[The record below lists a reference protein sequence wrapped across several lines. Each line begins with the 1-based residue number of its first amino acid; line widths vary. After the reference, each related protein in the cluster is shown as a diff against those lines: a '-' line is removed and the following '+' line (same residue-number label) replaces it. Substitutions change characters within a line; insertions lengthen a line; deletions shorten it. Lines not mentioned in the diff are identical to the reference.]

1 LFVSLWLSA
10 LFLGAQAAPGR
21 AATFT
26 ATCSGTTGNVSSLI
40 SAINSANSAPGADT
54 VQMGTGCTYALTA
67 VNNYW
72 YGPNGLP
79 PIASDIAIE
88 GDGSTITR
96 LSSAPSFRLFFVGAS
111 PSIPSTAGYVSPG
124 PGVLMLRDM
133 TLSGGLVKG
142 GAGREGGGG
151 AGMGGAV
158 FSQGTVNIDA
168 STLTVNEAEGGP
180 TAGMSTGTYGG
191 GGMGESSGFSGGGF
205 GGGPL
210 GGPSG
215 GEGGPNGGGGGG
227 GAGFAEGENGLPAGS
242 GISGPGP
249 GGGPRTGLGGS
260 GGSGEIGG
268 DGSGGGGCPGAPSST
283 STGGHGGRFGGGGE
297 FVSEGGVEPG
307 GAGGGVGGGGSAGE
321 CGGGGGFGGGGG
333 SGYVG
338 GDGGFGGGAGAGTG
352 GVGAAGF
359 GGGTASAGSNGG
371 GGAGMGGAIFNM
383 QGQLTIEN
391 STLAGNT
398 ALGGEANP
406 GDEGKGIGGAVFN
419 LSGSFT
425 STDSTFAANAGA
437 SYASQIYNLVY
448 DGHTERT
455 AQTTLRGT
463 IVAGGVGAVDVA
475 SAKTALIT
483 PPDLGSASADVSRFD
498 LVRTMT
504 AQEQGTITGSPLTA
518 DPLLGPLQANGGP
531 TPSMALMSGSPAID
545 AGNSFGLA
553 TDQRGDPRPVDFPG
567 VADAIGGDGADIGA
581 FEVQQS
587 CLLQALPFEACHLLT
602 VSRAGSGAG
611 KVSGSG
617 ISCPGNCSDSYGA
630 STTIMLT
637 ATPAAGSRFAGW
649 SGACSGTGTCTVA
662 MSADRSVT
670 ARFAAE
676 SPRPSITALTQSA
689 SKWREGKKL
698 AQISRKRKKPPIG
711 TTFSFRLNEQ
721 ATVSFTFEQR
731 LPGQKIGHRCV
742 ARTKKNGHRKAC
754 KRTVTEGT
762 LSFTGHR
769 GTDKVVFQGR
779 ISHSKKLKPGRYR
792 LSIIA
797 TSATGVH
804 SAPVSLS
811 FTIVS

>member
-1 LFVSLWLSA
+1 
-10 LFLGAQAAPGR
+10 
-21 AATFT
+21 
-26 ATCSGTTGNVSSLI
+26 
-40 SAINSANSAPGADT
+40 
-54 VQMGTGCTYALTA
+54 MGTGCTYALTA

-88 GDGSTITR
+88 GNGSTITR

-111 PSIPSTAGYVSPG
+111 ASSPSTAGYVSPG
-124 PGVLMLRDM
+124 PGVLTLREV
-133 TLSGGLVKG
+133 TLSGGLAKG

-168 STLTVNEAEGGP
+168 STLTANEAEGGP

-205 GGGPL
+205 GGSL

-215 GEGGPNGGGGGG
+215 GEGGPSGGGGGG

-249 GGGPRTGLGGS
+249 GGGPPSGLGGS
-260 GGSGEIGG
+260 GGDGETGG

-283 STGGHGGRFGGGGE
+283 TTGGHGGRFGGGGE
-297 FVSEGGVEPG
+297 FVSEGGFEPG
-307 GAGGGVGGGGSAGE
+307 GGGGGVGGGGSSGE

-333 SGYVG
+333 NGYIG

-352 GVGAAGF
+352 GVGTAGF
-359 GGGTASAGSNGG
+359 GGGTAAGFNGG
-371 GGAGMGGAIFNM
+371 SGAGMGGAIFNM
-383 QGQLTIEN
+383 QGQLMIEN

-419 LSGSFT
+419 LSGNFA
-425 STDSTFAANAGA
+425 STDRPSPRIRRLVRVTDLQPRLRRPHRTHRANDAARHHSRRGCGRRRRRLRQNGIDHA
-437 SYASQIYNLVY
+437 S
-448 DGHTERT
+448 
-455 AQTTLRGT
+455 
-463 IVAGGVGAVDVA
+463 
-475 SAKTALIT
+475 
-483 PPDLGSASADVSRFD
+483 GSRKRQRRRLRFD

-504 AQEQGTITGSPLTA
+504 TQEQGTITGSPLTA
-518 DPLLGPLQANGGP
+518 DPLLGPLQANGGR
-531 TPSMALMSGSPAID
+531 TPSLALMSGSPAID

-567 VADAIGGDGADIGA
+567 AADAPGGEGADIGA
-581 FEVQQS
+581 FEVQQN
-587 CLLQALPFEACHLLT
+587 CLLQALPFEACHLLR
-602 VSRAGSGAG
+602 VSHAGSGAG
-611 KVSGSG
+611 TVGGSG

-630 STTIMLT
+630 STTIVLT
-637 ATPAAGSRFAGW
+637 AKPAAGSTFAGW

-670 ARFAAE
+670 AGFAAK

-698 AQISRKRKKPPIG
+698 AQVSERERRLRSARPSRSRSISRPR
-711 TTFSFRLNEQ
+711 
-721 ATVSFTFEQR
+721 
-731 LPGQKIGHRCV
+731 
-742 ARTKKNGHRKAC
+742 
-754 KRTVTEGT
+754 
-762 LSFTGHR
+762 
-769 GTDKVVFQGR
+769 
-779 ISHSKKLKPGRYR
+779 
-792 LSIIA
+792 
-797 TSATGVH
+797 
-804 SAPVSLS
+804 
-811 FTIVS
+811 